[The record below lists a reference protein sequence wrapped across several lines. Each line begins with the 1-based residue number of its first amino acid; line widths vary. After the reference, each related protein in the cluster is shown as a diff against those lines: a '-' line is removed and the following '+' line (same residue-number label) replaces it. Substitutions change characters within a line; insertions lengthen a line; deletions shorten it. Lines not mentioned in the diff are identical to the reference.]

1 MQPFFSPNGAH
12 DPRRFIRRPRK
23 LRTRTRDRIR
33 CSTQKVLASISPYM
47 FITHTKMSI
56 FFRKGRSWTYILEK
70 QPGKLMLETFSW
82 GNNWANHSTDK
93 NRQSMTSCGNCCYY
107 LERSKVNHIAIK
119 WTKYENVDGLV
130 ALHKIWW
137 SPNFFKTFGN
147 LRDANKTSRVWYQTK
162 WQNRMA
168 QLTL

>member
-33 CSTQKVLASISPYM
+33 CFTQKVLASISPYM
-47 FITHTKMSI
+47 FISHTKMSI

-82 GNNWANHSTDK
+82 GNNWANHGTDK
-93 NRQSMTSCGNCCYY
+93 NKQSMTSCGNCCYY
-107 LERSKVNHIAIK
+107 LERS
-119 WTKYENVDGLV
+119 NVSVKSKLQHPPPRAFDVFSCPGG
-130 ALHKIWW
+130 
-137 SPNFFKTFGN
+137 GN
-147 LRDANKTSRVWYQTK
+147 LINLIFPGAGIWSLLIRGGEFDR
-162 WQNRMA
+162 
-168 QLTL
+168 